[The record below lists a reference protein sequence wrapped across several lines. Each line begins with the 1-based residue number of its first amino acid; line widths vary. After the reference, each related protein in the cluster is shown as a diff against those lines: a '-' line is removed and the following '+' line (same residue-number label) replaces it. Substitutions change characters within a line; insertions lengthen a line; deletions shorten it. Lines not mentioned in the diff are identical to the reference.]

1 MTAEAVLTIPEETTA
16 RPTILL
22 ATIRAARS
30 GDHDAFEDLMIATQ
44 RFVAD
49 LSWRILGDAE
59 EVKDAVQETFL
70 RVFRHLKRYDETRDF
85 HGWIARVTVNVCRDL
100 NRRRRKR
107 RILAPL
113 DEASMHATSERDVD
127 ECVIARADA
136 ALAVRAIDTLP
147 DRERLAIILR
157 DVDGF
162 STEEVAEILGNKT
175 STVRVQLKNARTKVR
190 NWMESWR
197 KR

>member
-1 MTAEAVLTIPEETTA
+1 MTAEAVLMTAEETTA
-16 RPTILL
+16 TPTILL

-30 GDHDAFEDLMIATQ
+30 GDHRAFEDLMIATQ
-44 RFVAD
+44 RYVAN

-85 HGWIARVTVNVCRDL
+85 HAWLARVTVNVCRDL

-107 RILAPL
+107 RVFAPL
-113 DEASMHATSERDVD
+113 DEASTHATIERVD
-127 ECVIARADA
+127 DDVIARAEV
-136 ALAVRAIDTLP
+136 ALVTRAIDTLP
-147 DRERLAIILR
+147 ERERLAIILR
-157 DVDGF
+157 DIDGL

-175 STVRVQLKNARTKVR
+175 STVRVQLKNARAKVR
-190 NWMESWR
+190 DWVESWR